1 MVFQEFEDLDEI
13 IARHIQPMASHARDI
28 INFKNYL
35 ESDAGKKEIL
45 EKKLYEDKKKPR
57 PGQSLVF
64 LDYYTQ
70 L

>member
-1 MVFQEFEDLDEI
+1 MDEI

-45 EKKLYEDKKKPR
+45 EKKLYEDKKKAPSR
-57 PGQSLVF
+57 LVIGIF
-64 LDYYTQ
+64 GLLYSIVITVCMT
-70 L
+70 